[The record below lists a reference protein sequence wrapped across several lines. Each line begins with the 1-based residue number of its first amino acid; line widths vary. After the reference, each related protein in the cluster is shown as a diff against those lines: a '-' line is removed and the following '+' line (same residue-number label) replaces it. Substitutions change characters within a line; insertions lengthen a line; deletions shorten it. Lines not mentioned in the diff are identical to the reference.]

1 MLFLQLHILLELACL
16 LVNAVE
22 LILKVKWL
30 TLQLYVRHYRTM
42 TKVVNLLRCFR
53 IIADLLSS
61 SIPFQ
66 TVAVLAG
73 WLTPINAS

>member
-1 MLFLQLHILLELACL
+1 MLCLQLHVLLELACL

-42 TKVVNLLRCFR
+42 TKVVNLQYDTINIFV
-53 IIADLLSS
+53 
-61 SIPFQ
+61 IPHLEICACDWSKSRH
-66 TVAVLAG
+66 VVV
-73 WLTPINAS
+73 NKSR